1 MKVQQLIEELQKYN
15 PETIVVVS
23 GYEDGVDTVS
33 IASQVNIKLNVFTE
47 WYYGK
52 HEIASGSDAF
62 DCEAIYI
69 G

>member
-1 MKVQQLIEELQKYN
+1 MKVQQLIEELQNYN

-23 GYEDGVDTVS
+23 GYEDGVDTV
-33 IASQVNIKLNVFTE
+33 ANVSQVNIKLNVFTE

-52 HEIASGSDAF
+52 HEIASGCDPF
-62 DCEAIYI
+62 DCEAIFI